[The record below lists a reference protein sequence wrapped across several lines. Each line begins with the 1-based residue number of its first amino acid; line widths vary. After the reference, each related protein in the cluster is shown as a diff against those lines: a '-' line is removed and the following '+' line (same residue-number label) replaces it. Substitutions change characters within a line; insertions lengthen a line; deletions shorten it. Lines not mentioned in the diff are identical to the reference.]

1 MATARNVRTAGWF
14 FFINFAHRVKA
25 HNNICLVYTKF
36 NALSYGYKLSFF
48 WGPIALHGLVHF
60 LNTTGPSLTKVV
72 YVYFDRI
79 SYISCCIPI
88 KSQLSLVLW
97 VQMLQKVFSWITGS
111 IVFEFHDISQ
121 CIYIYTH
128 NYTYIQDI
136 HILSYYISYYV
147 SQQKS
152 HFISPLINYKSHEIP
167 QLMASKT
174 SRSHTAEPGWPLGF
188 PGSISFRAFSS
199 VAPSLG
205 PTPKSV
211 EVTQFRT
218 ASCWNHFTWAYDNDL
233 IVV

>member
-1 MATARNVRTAGWF
+1 MGPGRKINCLQKATVQSPWTTHEMATARNVGTACWIC
-14 FFINFAHRVKA
+14 FIKFAHRVKA

-36 NALSYGYKLSFF
+36 NAFSYGYKLSFF

-128 NYTYIQDI
+128 NYTYIQEYTYP
-136 HILSYYISYYV
+136 ILLYILLC
-147 SQQKS
+147 
-152 HFISPLINYKSHEIP
+152 ISTK
-167 QLMASKT
+167 
-174 SRSHTAEPGWPLGF
+174 
-188 PGSISFRAFSS
+188 ISFYIP
-199 VAPSLG
+199 V
-205 PTPKSV
+205 
-211 EVTQFRT
+211 
-218 ASCWNHFTWAYDNDL
+218 N
-233 IVV
+233 